1 MRDRRCKT
9 CRRTASA
16 NGAPTIVVAVVDGKD
31 VFACA
36 AHAAKHAAPAG
47 DLVVA
52 LAQYQD
58 IAMRQYEG
66 RR

>member
-1 MRDRRCKT
+1 M
-9 CRRTASA
+9 
-16 NGAPTIVVAVVDGKD
+16 VDGKD

-36 AHAAKHAAPAG
+36 EHQAEHAAPAG

-58 IAMRQYEG
+58 IALRLHEG
-66 RR
+66 RL